1 MTPGKASMSE
11 SGQKAKYSQRADVF
25 RFAPESGLNSDIA
38 GGPVRATTGLVQ
50 CSKRPI
56 ISLVQAALILREP
69 IGRCLSGCYDP
80 KAAKQ
85 ALLYKVDK
93 SNVRFM
99 KCIVSQRC
107 SSLSRFFA

>member
-1 MTPGKASMSE
+1 MGHFETSSRVPARSVDPPT
-11 SGQKAKYSQRADVF
+11 ADMQ
-25 RFAPESGLNSDIA
+25 
-38 GGPVRATTGLVQ
+38 GPHLHVSFVPQ
-50 CSKRPI
+50 PDSCSAANALSSRWFN
-56 ISLVQAALILREP
+56 ALILREP
-69 IGRCLSGCYDP
+69 IGRYLSGCYDP

-85 ALLYKVDK
+85 ALLNKVDK

>member
-1 MTPGKASMSE
+1 MRLPLCPRERTSTGRAGMSE
-11 SGQKAKYSQRADVF
+11 KCHNRTRAVQQTAYHLVGSG
-25 RFAPESGLNSDIA
+25 
-38 GGPVRATTGLVQ
+38 
-50 CSKRPI
+50 
-56 ISLVQAALILREP
+56 ALILREP
-69 IGRCLSGCYDP
+69 IGRYLSGCYDP

-85 ALLYKVDK
+85 ALLNKVDK